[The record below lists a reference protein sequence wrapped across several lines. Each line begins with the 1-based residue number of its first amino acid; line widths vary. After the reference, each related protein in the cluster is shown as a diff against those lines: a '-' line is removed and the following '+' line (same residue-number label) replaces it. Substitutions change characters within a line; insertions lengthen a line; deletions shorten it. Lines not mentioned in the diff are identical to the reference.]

1 MTTPCSGA
9 PLRFH
14 VIGRGRMAATMRALI
29 GDVDIDAAEAVY
41 IASRNRDHGRQTR
54 LALEAGKAV
63 LCEKPCVMDPAEAAE
78 LISLSQRTGCLYME
92 AVATPFLP
100 AVATVLDAAA
110 SGRLGTLTHVEASF
124 GYRVGRA
131 HHSRLFEADG
141 GVLADRAIYPLM
153 LALIALGPVR
163 SMDCQVRR
171 DGHGLDIAARFR
183 LDHLGGGT
191 SDLAVSFAGRLDNSL
206 RIEGTTDAVEVL
218 PPLLKAQRI
227 GFTRPARR
235 RSQPWRSM
243 RQNPLVRRLAD
254 LGARGTERWH
264 PFGDSPYAQ
273 EIAHFTALHRAGAI
287 ESPIVSHARMAEAAR
302 LIAEARQA

>member
-9 PLRFH
+9 SLRFH
-14 VIGRGRMAATMRALI
+14 VIGRGRMAATMRALT

-100 AVATVLDAAA
+100 AVATALDAAA

-171 DGHGLDIAARFR
+171 DDGLDIAARFR
-183 LDHLGGGT
+183 LDHLAGGT

-206 RIEGTTDAVEVL
+206 RIEGTTGAVEVL

-243 RQNPLVRRLAD
+243 RQNPLIRRLAD

-264 PFGDSPYAQ
+264 PFGDSPYAR